1 MRLTAPALAFLA
13 LPPLLWASNAIVGR
27 YTVAGEAPLVS
38 PLALNALRWLVAL
51 AVLAALAVV
60 ASPPLDAAQRRSL
73 RSGWRMHALLGL
85 LSVASYNAL
94 QYAALQTT
102 SAINVTLIAAGGPLF
117 TLVIGR
123 LFFGA
128 HARRW
133 AWLGSALS
141 LTGVVVVLT
150 GGEAGNLARL
160 ALARGD
166 VLMVA
171 ATAVWALYTWLL
183 RRLRPDLPGPL
194 LLAVQAAWG
203 VALSVPL
210 VGVEWWTGDLV
221 VTPGWRSVAVVAW
234 VAIGPSVL
242 AYLCWDRG
250 VAHAGP
256 LLPSFF
262 ANLTPLLAALLS
274 AALLGEPP
282 HAYHAVAF
290 ALIVAGIVV
299 SQRGARAHDLPAG
312 DAGAEPTSRRG

>member
-1 MRLTAPALAFLA
+1 LRLSPAALLFL
-13 LPPLLWASNAIVGR
+13 LGPPVLWASNAIVGR
-27 YTVAGEAPLVS
+27 AAVGGSDPLLS
-38 PLALNALRWLVAL
+38 PLALNALRWAAAL
-51 AVLAALAVV
+51 AVLGVV
-60 ASPPLDAAQRRSL
+60 VPLLVRIEPAHRAELRR
-73 RSGWRMHALLGL
+73 GWRVHALLGA

-94 QYAALQTT
+94 QYAALQTS

-117 TLVIGR
+117 MLLIGR

-133 AWLGSALS
+133 AWLGSGLS
-141 LTGVVVVLT
+141 LVGVVVVLT
-150 GGEAGNLARL
+150 GGDAGNLARL

-171 ATAVWALYTWLL
+171 ATLVWALYTWLL
-183 RRLRPDLPGPL
+183 RRWRPELPALL

-203 VALSVPL
+203 LALSVPI
-210 VGVEWWTGDLV
+210 VAIEWWTGTLV
-221 VTPGWRSVAVVAW
+221 VQPGWRTVAVVAW

-256 LLPSFF
+256 VLPAFF
-262 ANLTPLLAALLS
+262 ANLTPLLAALMS

-282 HAYHAVAF
+282 HAWHALAF
-290 ALIVAGIVV
+290 ALIAGGIVL
-299 SQRGARAHDLPAG
+299 SQRGARVH
-312 DAGAEPTSRRG
+312 